1 MKGSLCRLAETS
13 FLWRDTATRI
23 RERFNP
29 RAPCGARLPGVKKF
43 GRGPYFNPR
52 APCGARRAVW
62 GGDRRVKE
70 FQPTR
75 PLRGATSATAAIAA
89 RRREFQPTRPLRG
102 ATFYG
107 LLVFRSGFHISTH
120 APLAGRDVD
129 GGAGALGQN
138 ISTHAPLAGRDRVP
152 ADSQGRCTGIS
163 THAPLAGR
171 DNAHKGCRA
180 DQKYFNPRAPC
191 GARPLITMI

>member
-1 MKGSLCRLAETS
+1 MAAGRLKFQPTRP
-13 FLWRDTATRI
+13 LRGAT
-23 RERFNP
+23 P
-29 RAPCGARLPGVKKF
+29 RGQKVWARPL
-43 GRGPYFNPR
+43 
-52 APCGARRAVW
+52 
-62 GGDRRVKE
+62 

-75 PLRGATSATAAIAA
+75 PLRGATSGMGWRSKSKGISTHAPLAGRDLCHSCHSRKTA
-89 RRREFQPTRPLRG
+89 R
-102 ATFYG
+102 
-107 LLVFRSGFHISTH
+107 ISTH

-191 GARPLITMI
+191 GARRRSGCSPTWRFSHFNPRAPCGARPLITMI